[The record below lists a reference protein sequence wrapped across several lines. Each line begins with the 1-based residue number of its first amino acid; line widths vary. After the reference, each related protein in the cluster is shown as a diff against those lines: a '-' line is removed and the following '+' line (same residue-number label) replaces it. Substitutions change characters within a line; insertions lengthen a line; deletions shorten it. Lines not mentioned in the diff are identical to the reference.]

1 MNNLKDIL
9 RAGRILMYGYK
20 DDNLPFDLNSEDE
33 RLCIYSQTPKELA
46 GKLYEKFIKDINK

>member
-9 RAGRILMYGYK
+9 GAGRILMYGYK
-20 DDNLPFDLNSEDE
+20 DDNLPFDLNSENE

-46 GKLYEKFIKDINK
+46 GNFIKNL